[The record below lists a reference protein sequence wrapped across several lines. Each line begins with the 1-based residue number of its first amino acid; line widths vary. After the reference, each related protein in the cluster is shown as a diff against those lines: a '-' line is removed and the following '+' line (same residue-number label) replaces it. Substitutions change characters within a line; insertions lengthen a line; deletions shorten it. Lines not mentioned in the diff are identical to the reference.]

1 MAFVTGDVVASEDA
15 DFPFKVVFKKGET
28 TIAEWLVKSKDDGEE
43 QIIDCLEDLANF
55 SDEDV
60 NSSAAS

>member
-55 SDEDV
+55 SDDDGS
-60 NSSAAS
+60 NGAPS